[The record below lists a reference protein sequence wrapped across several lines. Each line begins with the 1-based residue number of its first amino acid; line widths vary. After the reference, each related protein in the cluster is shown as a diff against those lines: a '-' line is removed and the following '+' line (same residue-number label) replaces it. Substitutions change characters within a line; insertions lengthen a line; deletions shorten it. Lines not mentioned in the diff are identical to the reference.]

1 LFETACLVGILA
13 VSSRLTLSGYWRD
26 IVLQASGNSIAQVIG
41 VLGIP
46 VLSRI
51 YSPEHF
57 ALQSIFLQVVM
68 FLTGVMTWRYE
79 YFFQL
84 LGQPSQAKLL
94 FIWIVKLGIFTGV
107 FFTIALHWFGPTI
120 AQLSGAKELNAY
132 LYLAP
137 LSAFFI
143 SVALGLQHS
152 VQKEGMFKVSAAS
165 EVVGKLSYVG
175 SGVLLSPF
183 GAIGIV
189 VTSLFSAIGKIVYM
203 RKRLLELFVAKS
215 EVNPHQLHP
224 RALHAK
230 GANAMV
236 MSHLFLTVSSAA
248 PILFISYQY
257 GVQTLG
263 QFTMVMAT
271 IFLPSGLLGLAIGQV
286 FYQRAAQYFLEGHDI
301 KYIWW
306 GTVRKLVIF
315 GFPIYFLSVLLSG
328 YVYPLVLGSQ
338 WESAGKY
345 AQVFSVAAFFA
356 FISTPLDRISLILR
370 VNTYLPIIHLLRML
384 ATGVVVLIAVYA
396 DLSFTEYLVAL
407 TFQMSSLYFVDMVC
421 GKWMINRKALY
432 EQVAATK

>member
-1 LFETACLVGILA
+1 M
-13 VSSRLTLSGYWRD
+13 SGYWRD
-26 IVLQASGNSIAQVIG
+26 IVLQASGNSVAQVIG
-41 VLGIP
+41 LLGIP

-51 YSPEHF
+51 YSPEDF

-68 FLTGVMTWRYE
+68 FLAGVMTWRYE

-84 LGQPSQAKLL
+84 LARRSQAKLL
-94 FIWIVKLGIFTGV
+94 FVWIVKLGMATGV
-107 FFTIALHWFGPTI
+107 LFTLALYWFGPAI
-120 AQLSGAKELNAY
+120 AQLSGAKGLSSY

-175 SGVLLSPF
+175 SGVLLSPL
-183 GAIGIV
+183 GAIGLV
-189 VTSLFSAIGKIVYM
+189 VTSLFSAFGKIFYM
-203 RKRLLELFVAKS
+203 RKRLVELFSVEA
-215 EVNPHQLHP
+215 ETQPPEGHP

-236 MSHLFLTVSSAA
+236 MSHIFLTISSAA
-248 PILFISYQY
+248 PIFFISYQY

-286 FYQRAAQYFLEGHDI
+286 FYQRAAQYFQEGQDI
-301 KYIWW
+301 KHLWW

-328 YVYPLVLGSQ
+328 YIYPLVLGSQ

-345 AQVFSVAAFFA
+345 AQIFSVAAFFA
-356 FISTPLDRISLILR
+356 FISTPLDRVSLILR
-370 VNTYLPIIHLLRML
+370 VNTYLPSMHLLRMI
-384 ATGVVVLIAVYA
+384 ATGVVMWVAVYFG
-396 DLSFTEYLVAL
+396 LSFVEYLVAL
-407 TFQMSSLYFVDMVC
+407 TFQMSLLYFVDMVF
-421 GKWMINRKALY
+421 GKLMINRKAVY
-432 EQVAATK
+432 ENSAAT